1 MTLRLLL
8 TATLTAATAC
18 TLRGQSAPAT
28 RDPRFTWGLIGGA
41 AGLRSDASQQAA
53 SALFEY
59 KPVTWLTLSATPSA
73 DRVTVPSTTGKGSV
87 SSIGPTDLPL
97 GIAAEHE
104 IPHVPLSPTLG
115 AGVELSLPTG
125 NSSVGLGSGQVGV
138 AGELGAGISPTDNLS
153 LDLNLWHPF
162 AGDGINGTLD
172 APRATSID
180 LEAGYDWTDRLTT
193 SVGYSTDV
201 GPADSGAV
209 LPQSIAAGFVVAFAK
224 PLALTVNG
232 ARGITSGAPRWVI
245 SVGVGTA
252 FSGINPVG
260 PNSLFGRLKHA
271 LGRSANRGNG
281 KNKVG
286 K

>member
-1 MTLRLLL
+1 MRPSSLLISVL
-8 TATLTAATAC
+8 AVAVGGAARA
-18 TLRGQSAPAT
+18 QSVAPVH
-28 RDPRFTWGLIGGA
+28 DPRFTWGVIGGG
-41 AGLRSDASQQAA
+41 AGLRSDASQQGA
-53 SALFEY
+53 SALFEI
-59 KPVTWLTLSATPSA
+59 KPVSWLTLSANPSV
-73 DRVTVPSTTGKGSV
+73 DRVTAPSATGGGTV
-87 SSIGPTDLPL
+87 SSTGPTDLPL
-97 GIAAEHE
+97 GIAASHE

-115 AGVELSLPTG
+115 AGLELSLPTG
-125 NSSVGLGSGQVGV
+125 NSSTGLGSGQTGV
-138 AGELGAGISPTDNLS
+138 AGEFGAGISPTDNLS
-153 LDLNLWHPF
+153 LDLNVWHPF
-162 AGDGINGTLD
+162 AGDGINGALD

-232 ARGITSGAPRWVI
+232 ARGITSGAPRWVV
-245 SVGVGTA
+245 SVGIGTA

-271 LGRSANRGNG
+271 LGRSANRGHG
-281 KNKVG
+281 QNKVG